1 MIVVEVKKIDI
12 MTNCVEKLREYE
24 RLTSEEQEI
33 LFRFIHCFRLDDD
46 DVEILLDLVFRG

>member
-1 MIVVEVKKIDI
+1 

-33 LFRFIHCFRLDDD
+33 LFRFIHCFRLEDD
-46 DVEILLDLVFRG
+46 DVEILLDLVFGR